1 MALEAKFDQNKED
14 LKQVQDVMLRTKTEI
29 GQQVADVRSEMTKQ
43 TTRHENLEARMDQ
56 VISDS
61 KFWMEKYTKAYKE
74 NDAKIGEMQGEFN
87 GRIETILFQLTRRV
101 TVDDMKKNFD
111 KLNDMLYIKFK
122 QVEDNKHAVRDMLN
136 YQKYFYPLQMQAIIG
151 ENMMELET
159 AMKDQSYVQY
169 SQKRY
174 DKMLEDLQNHQKDAL
189 GKPDYDMEEH
199 LGLLDKKDLKTT
211 GWITTPLDNVDHDFV
226 SPLLNMYLKDLKIR
240 IAHHDNEESGVAANL
255 RKATRVS
262 DSEQL
267 VNIQYQKVSSLKEQA
282 DLKEQDLEL
291 ARVKLEHNKKVKRLV
306 REKVD
311 FKKHK
316 GFRRQNSYV
325 PQLDEFGD
333 IDDAD

>member
-1 MALEAKFDQNKED
+1 
-14 LKQVQDVMLRTKTEI
+14 
-29 GQQVADVRSEMTKQ
+29 
-43 TTRHENLEARMDQ
+43 
-56 VISDS
+56 
-61 KFWMEKYTKAYKE
+61 
-74 NDAKIGEMQGEFN
+74 
-87 GRIETILFQLTRRV
+87 
-101 TVDDMKKNFD
+101 
-111 KLNDMLYIKFK
+111 
-122 QVEDNKHAVRDMLN
+122 
-136 YQKYFYPLQMQAIIG
+136 
-151 ENMMELET
+151 
-159 AMKDQSYVQY
+159 
-169 SQKRY
+169 
-174 DKMLEDLQNHQKDAL
+174 MLEDLQNHQKDAL